1 METEGSFLDLI
12 ARVRAGDEQA
22 AAELVRRYEPEIRR
36 AVRVRLT
43 DPRLR
48 RVLDSVDICQSVLG
62 NFFQRAADG
71 QFEMDRPDQ
80 VRNLL
85 LAMARNKLLDKV
97 REQQAECRD
106 MRRVQPTDSDVMG
119 GVPGSDETPSRIL
132 AQRELLEQVHSQLSA
147 EDRYL
152 AEQRALGRDWADLA
166 GECGKSPD
174 ALRKQLARSLRRVA
188 QQLGLDDA
196 GKD

>member
-1 METEGSFLDLI
+1 MDAEGSFLELI

-71 QFEMDRPDQ
+71 QFEMEKPEQ
-80 VRNLL
+80 VLHLL
-85 LAMARNKLLDKV
+85 LTMARNKLLDKV

-106 MRRVQPTDSDVMG
+106 VRRMQPADSDIIG
-119 GVPGSDETPSRIL
+119 EVPGTDETPSRIL
-132 AQRELLEQVHSQLSA
+132 ANRELLEQIHSHMSA

-166 GECGKSPD
+166 AECGKSPD
-174 ALRKQLARSLRRVA
+174 ALRKQLARTMSRVA
-188 QQLGLDDA
+188 KQMGLDESTE
-196 GKD
+196 G